1 MAEQQ
6 FVKQFIEQNI
16 IYIETNNWHEVFT
29 AFYYNSSNQ
38 RDINE
43 SCFDELL
50 ATLNE
55 AGCLNNGGFQAVNI
69 ARRKIIDIHIE
80 AILKDILKDKDRAA
94 FSSLVP
100 LEYFTNRL
108 KSFLGF
114 SRRQIDYFVV
124 DFMSKTP
131 YNYDPSRIGFII

>member
-1 MAEQQ
+1 MTAQE
-6 FVKQFIEQNI
+6 FVKHFIEHNI
-16 IYIETNNWHEVFT
+16 IYIETENWHEIFT
-29 AFYYNSSNQ
+29 QFYYNSSKY
-38 RDINE
+38 RDM
-43 SCFDELL
+43 DEAYFEELMTVL
-50 ATLNE
+50 SE

-80 AILKDILKDKDRAA
+80 ATLKDILKDKDRAA